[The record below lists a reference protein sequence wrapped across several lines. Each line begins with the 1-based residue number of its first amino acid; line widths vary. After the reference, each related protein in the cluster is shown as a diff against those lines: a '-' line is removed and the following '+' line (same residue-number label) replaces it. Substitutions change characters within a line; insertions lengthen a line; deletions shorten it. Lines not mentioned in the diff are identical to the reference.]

1 MAGTTEEALLIRERT
16 GVQVVSDTDFAV
28 RKKVLSYFL
37 RFESLEG
44 LEGSFIELNHIL
56 VDRVS
61 KETNASRNTVI
72 NVIGL
77 FLREVSGFHQLLNSE
92 FVTWSPGKSH
102 LFRKVRFF
110 LRKVHKVAP
119 VFDYPRALGNLEL
132 LHVLL
137 ARKNFWP
144 HISTQLALVV
154 FVTDRNDLTYPD
166 NNYILQK
173 NLRAFCSCSAY
184 AFHMVRNRLGINK
197 EGKLGSRV

>member
-28 RKKVLSYFL
+28 RKRVLSYFL

-56 VDRVS
+56 VDRMS
-61 KETNASRNTVI
+61 KETSASRNTII
-72 NVIGL
+72 NVISL

-102 LFRKVRFF
+102 LFRKVRFS

-119 VFDYPRALGNLEL
+119 VFDYPRALRNLEL
-132 LHVLL
+132 LHILL